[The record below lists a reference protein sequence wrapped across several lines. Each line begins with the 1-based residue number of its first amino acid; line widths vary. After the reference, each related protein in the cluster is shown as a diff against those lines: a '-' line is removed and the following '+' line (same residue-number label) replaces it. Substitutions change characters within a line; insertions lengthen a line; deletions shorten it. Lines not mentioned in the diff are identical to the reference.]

1 MRNSNFFNSADKYNS
16 MMGIYKFY
24 RRFSVA
30 VFGNLYERYASYFA
44 SVKPHLMS
52 INAEV
57 PLKTWICM
65 IFMASVLAFF
75 GSMAAAALVC
85 LLLSLDLML
94 SVVIITLMP
103 VLVAAVVFFVFY
115 VYPIQKSTNIK
126 NSIETDLPFALAH
139 MNAIVSS
146 GIPPEFMFD
155 MLTDYKEY
163 GSIAEQAKL
172 IVRNIRTFG
181 MSSTNAI
188 NEVAKRTP
196 SDMFKQV
203 LGGMTQTIEKG
214 GNLVEFISQMS
225 DKAMFDYRIRREK
238 YLKTLSTYADIY
250 TALLVAAPLMML
262 SVLGIMSLIGGTVL
276 GLTIDDLILLMTWLV
291 LPALN
296 ISFLAFVHITYPGV

>member
-1 MRNSNFFNSADKYNS
+1 MA
-16 MMGIYKFY
+16 GIYKFY

-30 VFGNLYERYASYFA
+30 IFSGVYDRYAEYFA
-44 SVKPHLMS
+44 SIKPHLMS
-52 INAEV
+52 INSEM
-57 PLKTWICM
+57 PLKAWICM
-65 IFMASVLAFF
+65 IFMTTAFTFF
-75 GSMAAAALVC
+75 GSIIAAVLVSFFLALDIA
-85 LLLSLDLML
+85 LSI
-94 SVVIITLMP
+94 VVITLMP
-103 VLVAAVVFFVFY
+103 ILVAALVFFVFY
-115 VYPIQKSTNIK
+115 MYPIQKSTSIK

-139 MNAIVSS
+139 MNAIASS

-155 MLTDYKEY
+155 MLTDYEEY
-163 GSIAEQAKL
+163 GAIADQSKL

-181 MSSTNAI
+181 MSSINAI
-188 NEVAKRTP
+188 NDVAARTP
-196 SDMFKQV
+196 SDMLKQI

-214 GNLVEFISQMS
+214 GNLVEYIEQMA

-276 GLTIDDLILLMTWLV
+276 GMTIDELILLMTWVV

-296 ISFLAFVHITYPGV
+296 ISFLAFVHVTYPGV

>member
-1 MRNSNFFNSADKYNS
+1 MVEF
-16 MMGIYKFY
+16 YKFY

-30 VFGNLYERYASYFA
+30 LFGNLYEKYSSYFV
-44 SVKPHLMS
+44 SIKPHLMS
-52 INAEV
+52 INIEMQ
-57 PLKTWICM
+57 LKTWVCM
-65 IFMASVLAFF
+65 IFMTTLIAFF
-75 GSMAAAALVC
+75 GSLAAMAVLFC
-85 LLLSLDLML
+85 LIEVDL
-94 SVVIITLMP
+94 IIATVAITMMP
-103 VLVAAVVFFVFY
+103 VLIAAVVFFVFY
-115 VYPIQKSTNIK
+115 VYPIQMSNSMK

-155 MLTDYKEY
+155 MLTDYQEY
-163 GSIAEQAKL
+163 GAIADQAKM

-181 MSSTNAI
+181 MSSVNAI
-188 NEVAKRTP
+188 NDVAKRTP

-214 GNLVEFISQMS
+214 GNLVEYIEQMS

-262 SVLGIMSLIGGTVL
+262 SVLGIMNLIGGTVL
-276 GLTIDDLILLMTWLV
+276 GLGIDELIFLMTWLV

-296 ISFLAFVHITYPGV
+296 ISFLAFVHVTYPGV

>member
-1 MRNSNFFNSADKYNS
+1 MA
-16 MMGIYKFY
+16 GIYKFY

-30 VFGNLYERYASYFA
+30 IFGSVYERYAAYFA

-52 INAEV
+52 INSEM
-57 PLKTWICM
+57 PLKVWICT
-65 IFMASVLAFF
+65 IFMTTVVAFFASVAAAVLASFLLAFDAVF
-75 GSMAAAALVC
+75 SI
-85 LLLSLDLML
+85 
-94 SVVIITLMP
+94 VVITLMP
-103 VLVAAVVFFVFY
+103 VLAAAVVFFVFY
-115 VYPIQKSTNIK
+115 IYPIQKSTSIK

-155 MLTDYKEY
+155 MLTDYEEY
-163 GSIAEQAKL
+163 GAIAEQSKL
-172 IVRNIRTFG
+172 VVRNIRTFG
-181 MSSTNAI
+181 MSSINAI
-188 NEVAKRTP
+188 NEVAARTP
-196 SDMFKQV
+196 SDMLKQV

-214 GNLVEFISQMS
+214 GNLVEYISEMA

-276 GLTIDDLILLMTWLV
+276 GMTIDELILLMTWLV

-296 ISFLAFVHITYPGV
+296 ISFLAFVHVTYPGV

>member
-1 MRNSNFFNSADKYNS
+1 MAE
-16 MMGIYKFY
+16 IYKFY

-30 VFGNLYERYASYFA
+30 LFGSLYERYAPYFA
-44 SVKPHLMS
+44 SIKPHLMS
-52 INAEV
+52 INVEV
-57 PLKTWICM
+57 PLKTWMCM
-65 IFMASVLAFF
+65 VFMTSVLAFF
-75 GSMAAAALVC
+75 VSMAATVLVSF
-85 LLLSLDLML
+85 LLSLDWVI
-94 SVVIITLMP
+94 SVVVVTLMP
-103 VLVAAVVFFVFY
+103 ILVAAMVFFVFY
-115 VYPIQKSTNIK
+115 IYPIQKSTNIK

-155 MLTDYKEY
+155 MLTDYEEY

-181 MSSTNAI
+181 MSSVNAI

-196 SDMFKQV
+196 SDAFKQV
-203 LGGMTQTIEKG
+203 LDGMTQTIEKG
-214 GNLVEFISQMS
+214 GDLVEFISQMS

-262 SVLGIMSLIGGTVL
+262 SVLGIMSLIGGAVL
-276 GLTIDDLILLMTWLV
+276 GLSIDELILLMTWLV

-296 ISFLAFVHITYPGV
+296 ITFLAFVHVTYPGV

>member
-1 MRNSNFFNSADKYNS
+1 MAGF
-16 MMGIYKFY
+16 YKFY

-30 VFGNLYERYASYFA
+30 IFGSIYEKYSQYFD
-44 SVKPHLMS
+44 SIKPHLMS
-52 INAEV
+52 ININILV
-57 PLKTWICM
+57 KVWVCM
-65 IFMASVLAFF
+65 IFMTSILAFF
-75 GSMAAAALVC
+75 ITMAVAAAVAYILALE
-85 LLLSLDLML
+85 LLTSF
-94 SVVIITLMP
+94 IIISMFP
-103 VLVAAVVFFVFY
+103 VLVAALVFFMFY
-115 VYPIQKSTNIK
+115 IYPIQKSSSIK

-139 MNAIVSS
+139 INAIVSS

-155 MLTDYKEY
+155 MLTEYEEY
-163 GSIAEQAKL
+163 GAIADQSKL

-188 NEVAKRTP
+188 NEVARRTP
-196 SDMFKQV
+196 SDVFKQV
-203 LGGMTQTIEKG
+203 LNGMTTTIEKG
-214 GNLVEFISQMS
+214 GNLVEYIEQMS

-276 GLTIDDLILLMTWLV
+276 GMTIDELILLMTWLV

-296 ISFLAFVHITYPGV
+296 ISFLAFVHVTYPGV